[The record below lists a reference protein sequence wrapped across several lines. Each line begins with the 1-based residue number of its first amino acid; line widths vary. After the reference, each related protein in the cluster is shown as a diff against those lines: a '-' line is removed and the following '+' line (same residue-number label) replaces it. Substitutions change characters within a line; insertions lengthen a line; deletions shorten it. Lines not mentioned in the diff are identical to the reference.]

1 MRLPSL
7 NALRAFEAAAR
18 HESFARAADALCVT
32 EGAVSRHVKL
42 LEEDLGVPLFR
53 RLTRKVELTPA
64 GRDLYPVIS
73 SALQSMADGVQRAA
87 ARALALKVACGPS
100 LSIRW
105 LVPRLERFRRLHP
118 DIRVVLSTGIF
129 TWEQVLDDFD
139 VGLSCGVNG
148 IPPALMPE
156 RVLPCLLTPVCV
168 PRLAGG
174 LAGNP
179 VDALASAE
187 LLHSTADRLDWRTWN
202 ARCLGGRMNIDR
214 GQAFDTL
221 DMAIKAAT
229 FGEGVVI
236 GDLSL
241 IGEELASGA
250 LVAPF
255 PEHVAAHQPD
265 DYFLVYRSAEA
276 KEPRIAAFRAWL
288 MRESGG
294 NEGPP
299 DALAA

>member
-1 MRLPSL
+1 MSMRLPSL

-18 HESFARAADALCVT
+18 HESFARAAEALFVT

-73 SALQSMADGVQRAA
+73 GAFQSMADGVQRAA
-87 ARALALKVACGPS
+87 ARALTLKVASGPS
-100 LSIRW
+100 FSIRW

-118 DIRVVLSTGIF
+118 DIQVVLTTAVF
-129 TWEQVLDDFD
+129 TWEDLLDDYD
-139 VGLSCGVNG
+139 MGLSCGDNG
-148 IPPALMPE
+148 IPPVLTAE
-156 RVLPCLLTPVCV
+156 RVLPSRLTPVCV
-168 PRLAGG
+168 PRLAEG

-179 VDALASAE
+179 LDMLASVE
-187 LLHSTADRLDWRTWN
+187 LLHSTADRLDWRTWS
-202 ARCLGGRMNIDR
+202 ARCLGGRLNVDR

-236 GDLSL
+236 GDLAL

-250 LVAPF
+250 LVAPY
-255 PEHVAAHQPD
+255 PDHVAAHPRD
-265 DYFLVYRSAEA
+265 DYYVVFRSAEA
-276 KEPRIAAFRAWL
+276 EEPRIAAFRAWL
-288 MRESGG
+288 KGESEAAA
-294 NEGPP
+294 N
-299 DALAA
+299 DAE